1 VGPSAG
7 LDVVDKTKTSC
18 ILTDGI
24 RTQDCTASSLIA
36 IPTALLLRL
45 FRSVFHLEDRGTRL
59 FRNVGKLPD
68 FTMSH
73 YRRHH
78 YSELWVCLFVS
89 LDIVSN

>member
-1 VGPSAG
+1 
-7 LDVVDKTKTSC
+7 
-18 ILTDGI
+18 
-24 RTQDCTASSLIA
+24 
-36 IPTALLLRL
+36 
-45 FRSVFHLEDRGTRL
+45 VFHLEDRGTRL